1 MTTPSV
7 ISFTDTPLRVQTG
20 APNPE
25 QLLKGDPQNRTQLF
39 FASEDGDF
47 VTGTWKS
54 TPGTWR
60 ALSGKDEF
68 CFIVEGHVRL
78 ICDSGAVS
86 EFRAGDAFVVPNGF
100 SGLWEV
106 VEDTVKH
113 YAIRK
118 YR

>member
-1 MTTPSV
+1 MATQSSTSLAIP
-7 ISFTDTPLRVQTG
+7 
-20 APNPE
+20 
-25 QLLKGDPQNRTQLF
+25 QLVKGSPQNKTQLF
-39 FASEDGDF
+39 FGSEDGDF
-47 VTGTWKS
+47 VSGTWES

-60 ALSGKDEF
+60 GHSGKDEV
-68 CFIVEGHVRL
+68 CYLKGHVRL
-78 ICDSGAVS
+78 ISDCGT
-86 EFRAGDAFVVPNGF
+86 FVVPNGF

>member
-1 MTTPSV
+1 MTASI
-7 ISFTDTPLRVQTG
+7 ISFAGEPAEVRTG
-20 APNPE
+20 SPDPS
-25 QLLKGDPQNRTQLF
+25 QLVKGSPQNETQLF

-47 VTGTWKS
+47 VTGTWES

-60 ALSGKDEF
+60 ALPGKDEF
-68 CFIVEGHVRL
+68 CYLVKGHVRL
-78 ICDSGAVS
+78 ISDSGAVA